1 MKMNN
6 KSISTIDSKYNNF
19 ENEGLINENDKE
31 NNTDFGLKYNISS
44 GFEFYP
50 IHDFK
55 ICTDD
60 TIRYCF

>member
-31 NNTDFGLKYNISS
+31 NISKKGDGENYS
-44 GFEFYP
+44 E
-50 IHDFK
+50 K
-55 ICTDD
+55 NLSS
-60 TIRYCF
+60 IRDNDN